1 MLVGIKDRSV
11 GIDAKII
18 EPDVNRE
25 ASNYI
30 INNYSNLLG
39 IIRGCEIGWEK
50 ANDLIHDVYISIVD
64 AEDNGNGFDMEFGSR
79 MDENGNID
87 VNLMNEIGKEFA
99 NYFKSKQINK
109 VVTIESSGIA
119 PAFAT
124 ASALNVPM
132 IVFKKQH
139 SSILNNDLY
148 ETKVHSFTKN
158 SDYILTA
165 SKRFLK
171 ENENILIIDD
181 FLANGEAV
189 LGTSR
194 ILSMAK
200 CNVAGVGIVIEK
212 AFQPGRNKIEDA
224 GLDIYSLTRIS
235 KLGKGIIE
243 FI

>member
-1 MLVGIKDRSV
+1 MELLKEKILKEGIALNEHILK
-11 GIDAKII
+11 
-18 EPDVNRE
+18 
-25 ASNYI
+25 
-30 INNYSNLLG
+30 
-39 IIRGCEIGWEK
+39 
-50 ANDLIHDVYISIVD
+50 VD
-64 AEDNGNGFDMEFGSR
+64 SFLNHQV
-79 MDENGNID
+79 D
-87 VNLMNEIGKEFA
+87 VNLMKEIGKEFA
-99 NYFKSKQINK
+99 NYFKSKKIEK

-132 IVFKKQH
+132 VIFKKQH

-158 SDYILTA
+158 LDYTLTA

-189 LGTSR
+189 LGAFR

-200 CNVAGVGIVIEK
+200 CNVSGVGIVIEK
-212 AFQPGRNKIEDA
+212 AFQPGRKKIEDA
-224 GLDIYSLTRIS
+224 GLDIYSLARIS
-235 KLGKGIIE
+235 KLGKEIIE

>member
-1 MLVGIKDRSV
+1 MELLKE
-11 GIDAKII
+11 KILKEGLALNEHI
-18 EPDVNRE
+18 
-25 ASNYI
+25 
-30 INNYSNLLG
+30 L
-39 IIRGCEIGWEK
+39 K
-50 ANDLIHDVYISIVD
+50 VD
-64 AEDNGNGFDMEFGSR
+64 SFLNHQV
-79 MDENGNID
+79 D

-99 NYFKSKQINK
+99 NYFKSKQIDK

-132 IVFKKQH
+132 VVFKKQH

-158 SDYILTA
+158 SDYTLTA

-171 ENENILIIDD
+171 ENENILIVDD

-189 LGTSR
+189 LGASR

-212 AFQPGRNKIEDA
+212 AFQPGKNKIEDA
-224 GLDIYSLTRIS
+224 GFEVYSLARIS
-235 KLGKGIIE
+235 KLGENIIE
-243 FI
+243 FV